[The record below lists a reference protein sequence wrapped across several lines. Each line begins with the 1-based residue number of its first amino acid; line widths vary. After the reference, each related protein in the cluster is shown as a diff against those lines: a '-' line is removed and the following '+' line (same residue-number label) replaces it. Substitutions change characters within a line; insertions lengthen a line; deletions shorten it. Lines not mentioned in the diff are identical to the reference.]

1 MQSAAEICLYA
12 KKRISADGWTNYV
25 HNMEKI
31 FVDHQP
37 NFLPGSR
44 ASWLSNCAVTWPGL
58 RSSSMASPTGAG
70 SMRAWRGLL
79 EKDLKSNHHCPRYDL
94 FMDKSWFGQLNLE
107 RILKPCLS
115 VHSPSKY
122 NRFFFIFYLNCFRLV
137 RYGSIVLANHLP
149 HTSPEGFWWKCFEV
163 NYHFKVNRPHLFRLI
178 IISKWIDPMF
188 WGTDKRAEPE
198 PGDSGAEGSR
208 VHHLVHGPGFTQH
221 AVCLVQGRHKGQAT
235 KMLRVRRSGVWVRM
249 SGFCI

>member
-1 MQSAAEICLYA
+1 
-12 KKRISADGWTNYV
+12 
-25 HNMEKI
+25 MEKI

-94 FMDKSWFGQLNLE
+94 FMDKSLFSQLNLE

-115 VHSPSKY
+115 VHSPSRY
-122 NRFFFIFYLNCFRLV
+122 NRFFYLLFKLFPSRKMREYLV
-137 RYGSIVLANHLP
+137 SRP
-149 HTSPEGFWWKCFEV
+149 HTSHIPSEF
-163 NYHFKVNRPHLFRLI
+163 L
-178 IISKWIDPMF
+178 SKMF
-188 WGTDKRAEPE
+188 
-198 PGDSGAEGSR
+198 
-208 VHHLVHGPGFTQH
+208 
-221 AVCLVQGRHKGQAT
+221 
-235 KMLRVRRSGVWVRM
+235 
-249 SGFCI
+249 